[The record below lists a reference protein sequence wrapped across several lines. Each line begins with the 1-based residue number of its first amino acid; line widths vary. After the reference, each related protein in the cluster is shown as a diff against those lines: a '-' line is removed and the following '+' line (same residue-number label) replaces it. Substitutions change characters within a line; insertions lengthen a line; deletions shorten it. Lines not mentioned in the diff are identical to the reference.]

1 MSERDRGVPS
11 FEEQVLGYMEKFDNR
26 QRDDHDK
33 IVTLQNDMKTVKGQV
48 RVLFEKSGRTED
60 KGGEET
66 PVHVEREKG
75 RWMTIDRLIY
85 TVGLIVVALIALFK

>member
-1 MSERDRGVPS
+1 MSDRDRGVPT
-11 FEEQVLGYMEKFDNR
+11 FEEQVLDYMKTFDGR
-26 QRDDHDK
+26 QREDHDK
-33 IVTLQNDMKTVKGQV
+33 IVTLQTDMKTVKGQV